1 VSLNEAVPAD
11 TVVLAEQFLALQET
25 NFVAQTEFLGLD
37 PRSDFRQ
44 ADLFCV
50 DFSNSDIRGYDFT
63 GSDLRGATGINV
75 KWDQTTILKDAE
87 TASSVF
93 AYAQAR
99 DAYFRNHPDLAEQVQ
114 RLSKEHWTHTI
125 LEVADLLDRKKVNP
139 DSLWVAKS
147 LFDATKSLPV
157 RSNILYFMSPASDD
171 PEQHKD
177 FIYNICARYS
187 DEPPVI
193 KSAIRTLNALY
204 LSDIGVVNVLGSFLD
219 HSDIAIRNEALKGIL
234 SSRYFSRASPKLLQY
249 TIACGDSL
257 LRRRFVGRAA
267 RAMGPEYVR
276 AATDTATKNFLD
288 FAEPITTGNIM
299 KIAETT
305 LRQEKFLR
313 MSASTTSHPLKLE
326 ASLKMEESVI
336 EERAAEYRDA
346 LEQMKKR
353 FRIPFVFK
361 N

>member
-1 VSLNEAVPAD
+1 
-11 TVVLAEQFLALQET
+11 
-25 NFVAQTEFLGLD
+25 
-37 PRSDFRQ
+37 
-44 ADLFCV
+44 
-50 DFSNSDIRGYDFT
+50 
-63 GSDLRGATGINV
+63 
-75 KWDQTTILKDAE
+75 
-87 TASSVF
+87 
-93 AYAQAR
+93 
-99 DAYFRNHPDLAEQVQ
+99 
-114 RLSKEHWTHTI
+114 
-125 LEVADLLDRKKVNP
+125 
-139 DSLWVAKS
+139 
-147 LFDATKSLPV
+147 
-157 RSNILYFMSPASDD
+157 M
-171 PEQHKD
+171 
-177 FIYNICARYS
+177 
-187 DEPPVI
+187 
-193 KSAIRTLNALY
+193 
-204 LSDIGVVNVLGSFLD
+204 
-219 HSDIAIRNEALKGIL
+219 
-234 SSRYFSRASPKLLQY
+234 
-249 TIACGDSL
+249 